1 MTKVQAPP
9 PPAGNAIFD
18 SYVQLAGS
26 LLGNLSGLCLLDAGL
41 KPLGHTQTVKPAVVA
56 AWLHSRGW
64 DGELNRVADGMA
76 DGAGQ
81 WLTAIPVEQ
90 TDGTLLGVFC
100 ARQAVNTAPADALR
114 HAAQVARMLKP
125 LVDCVHRELAAA
137 VPARSR
143 VQALT
148 ERTEELEWLFQVTGN
163 LKGSSDDKALV
174 EELLIASTERLQ
186 CALGVLCIPEKR
198 MLIEHA
204 GHLVAGVPLRVAWTK
219 TQAHLLTW
227 AQRRNRPL
235 VINAAP
241 PAADG
246 RKVARPKILSVPVVR
261 DSGRV
266 LGVLAFFNPPD
277 AADFASRHVFLAR
290 HLGRQTATLVD
301 AQFDLMT
308 GLYTR
313 GGIEQMYGTQA
324 DDPGAADRSI
334 IYLDVDHMHVVNE
347 LHGFELGNELIVRI
361 ADLLAPPMLPEGA
374 LAARISG
381 DRFAVIVPAADPRA
395 AAKIAENIQA
405 AARRLV
411 IGPAQDVVDVSVS
424 CGIAAL
430 VSMPQGLARAL
441 AAAELAC
448 KTAKNRGRNRVE
460 LYACEDDSMMRRHD
474 DAQAIGQLR
483 AALKADRLLLYAQR
497 IAPLQDRSLPGGYEI
512 LMRLQEVDGSIVMP
526 GPLIVAAQRYQLL
539 PTVDRWVMQRALQML
554 AAYRSMLKTRGVSM
568 SINVSGQ
575 SIGDETCIQTFKEQ
589 LKSAGL
595 PPDCVTIEIT
605 EQAAVTNLARANAM
619 ISQLKALGCRFALDD
634 FGTGANSLTSLK
646 NLQISRVKIDGSF
659 VRDILTDRNSVATVK
674 AIVELARGLSM
685 DTVAEYVETPEIADA
700 VRRLGVDYAQGYAF
714 GRPEPLDGVLQELSV
729 DESRRL
735 QRMFLEM

>member
-1 MTKVQAPP
+1 MSKVPAPP
-9 PPAGNAIFD
+9 PPAGNAIFE

-26 LLGNLSGLCLLDAGL
+26 LLGDLSGLCLLDADL
-41 KPLGHTQTVKPAVVA
+41 KPMGHTQTVKPATVT
-56 AWLHSRGW
+56 AWLKSRGW
-64 DGELNRVADGMA
+64 DAEPERVPYGMA
-76 DGAGQ
+76 DGPGQ
-81 WLTAIPVEQ
+81 WLTAIPIEQ

-100 ARQAVNTAPADALR
+100 ARQSVKAAPTDATR
-114 HAAQVARMLKP
+114 HAAQVARVLKP
-125 LVDCVHRELAAA
+125 LIDCVHRELAAA

-174 EELLIASTERLQ
+174 GELLIASTERLQ
-186 CALGVLCIPEKR
+186 CAFGVLCIPEKR
-198 MLIEHA
+198 MLIEHEGDLLTGA
-204 GHLVAGVPLRVAWTK
+204 PLRAVWTK

-241 PAADG
+241 PGADG
-246 RKVARPKILSVPVVR
+246 RRVSRPKILSVPVVR

-313 GGIEQMYGTQA
+313 GGIEQMYGSQA
-324 DDPGAADRSI
+324 DEPGSADRSI

-361 ADLLAPPMLPEGA
+361 ADLLGPPMLPEGA
-374 LAARISG
+374 MAARISG
-381 DRFAVIVPAADPRA
+381 DRFAVVLPEADPRA
-395 AAKIAENIQA
+395 AAKIAGNIQA

-411 IGPAQDVVDVSVS
+411 IGPSQDVMDVSVS
-424 CGIAAL
+424 CGVAAL
-430 VSMPQGLARAL
+430 VSMPQGLARAM

-474 DAQAIGQLR
+474 DAQAVGQLR
-483 AALKADRLLLYAQR
+483 AALKADRLVLYAQR

-512 LMRLQEVDGSIVMP
+512 LMRLQEENGSIVLP

-539 PTVDRWVMQRALQML
+539 PSVDRWVVQRALQML

-575 SIGDETCIQTFKEQ
+575 SIGDETCIQTFKEH
-589 LKSAGL
+589 LKEAAL
-595 PPDCVTIEIT
+595 PADCVTIEIT

-619 ISQLKALGCRFALDD
+619 INQLKALGCRFALDD
-634 FGTGANSLTSLK
+634 FGTGANSLTSPEEPA
-646 NLQISRVKIDGSF
+646 D
-659 VRDILTDRNSVATVK
+659 
-674 AIVELARGLSM
+674 LARQ
-685 DTVAEYVETPEIADA
+685 D
-700 VRRLGVDYAQGYAF
+700 RRQLRTRTYSRTATRW
-714 GRPEPLDGVLQELSV
+714 RP
-729 DESRRL
+729 SRPSWNWRAACPWT
-735 QRMFLEM
+735 RWRNTSRPGK